1 MMEKSC
7 PFLLWRVIGLVALLT
22 QSAWGK
28 YPVPPY
34 YAITLSNEGVDRIT
48 ERPNQPAEVKILQ
61 KGAIIKPDDFVTT
74 GPSSYTEYK
83 AYGITLRQGSDTIS
97 QWLGDHH
104 WKIMDGSI
112 MFCIEDK
119 MTLTVSSLKGSA
131 EVTGPCTFIAEAT
144 SNGGYK
150 FISLSGKPKLRTE
163 EKRVTM
169 PAGRLVLVLGDSD
182 SLGNA
187 YDFDIM
193 LLLQSSLLFNAFESP
208 PPTMKKIGLAV
219 FAQQKTLKGKYNA
232 LIGDATSDKN
242 LQMWVLG
249 NQGASQ

>member
-1 MMEKSC
+1 MIKLSKLFYLIIAVFIC
-7 PFLLWRVIGLVALLT
+7 KFSSGA
-22 QSAWGK
+22 

-34 YAITLSNEGVDRIT
+34 YAITFANDGVDRL
-48 ERPNQPAEVKILQ
+48 REVKNLPTQ
-61 KGAIIKPDDFVTT
+61 VKKLSKGHVLESYDYLTT
-74 GPSSYTEYK
+74 GPESYSEVK

-163 EKRVTM
+163 EKTVTM

-249 NQGASQ
+249 NQAAAK